1 MLHPCEN
8 LRSQAAG
15 LCTAFSSLLSHS
27 TVSYAAREDEIK
39 TGNAKWIRFGNARRS
54 RTQSLTCE
62 RADHVTYLG
71 RFSRLYG
78 VEWR

>member
-8 LRSQAAG
+8 LRGQADG
-15 LCTAFSSLLSHS
+15 LCTASSSLLPHNA
-27 TVSYAAREDEIK
+27 VSYAAREDEIK

-62 RADHVTYLG
+62 RADLVTYLA